1 MKINT
6 PFTEEVIKNLRAGD
20 LIYINEIIY
29 TGRDAA
35 HEKLVKL
42 IEENKPLPFDIK
54 DQVIYYVGPAPA
66 KPGQAIGSAGPTSSY
81 RMDKYAP
88 ILMEKGLKT
97 SIGKGSR
104 SDEFIAELVKHKG
117 LYLQAVGGLGALLA
131 ERIKKAEVIA
141 FEELGPEAIYKLEVE
156 DFPVVVTY
164 DIYGNNLI
172 EQGVNK
178 YRNKGWYTW
187 KFILKKATKV
197 TLI

>member
-6 PFTEEVIKNLRAGD
+6 PFTDEVIKNLKAGD
-20 LIYINEIIY
+20 LIYINGTIY

-35 HEKLVKL
+35 HEKLVNL
-42 IEENKPLPFDIK
+42 INENKPLPFDIK

-66 KPGQAIGSAGPTSSY
+66 KPGKPIGSAGPTSSY

-88 ILMEKGLKT
+88 ILMEHGLKT

-104 SDEFIAELVKHKG
+104 SDEFIDELVKHKG
-117 LYLQAVGGLGALLA
+117 LYVQAVGGLGALLA

-141 FEELGPEAIYKLEVE
+141 FEELGPEAIFKLEVE

-172 EQGVNK
+172 EEGVSKYNK
-178 YRNKGWYTW
+178 RG
-187 KFILKKATKV
+187 
-197 TLI
+197 